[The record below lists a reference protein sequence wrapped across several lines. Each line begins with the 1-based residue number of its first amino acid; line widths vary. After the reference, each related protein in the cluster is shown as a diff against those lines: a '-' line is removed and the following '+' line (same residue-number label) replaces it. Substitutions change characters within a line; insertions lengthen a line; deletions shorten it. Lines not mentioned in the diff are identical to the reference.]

1 MHTAASPATSRPIL
15 LVPVLALATLVGAC
29 RADGSGGPG
38 VPGRPGDGAMAVP
51 VEMKTLAPSEIER
64 ATDYVATVKSR
75 RSATIQPQVEG
86 FVTRILVRSGDRAR
100 AGAPLVEIDPRRQQ
114 ATVATSE
121 SDRQAREAAVT
132 FAKSELARAKGL
144 VKDGIIS
151 KAELDARQ
159 NAYDQAASALTA
171 LDARVSQER
180 INLQYFTVRATT
192 SGIVG
197 DIPVRVGDRVTTSTI
212 LTTIE
217 STEGLEAYVQV
228 PIDRAA
234 DLKRGMTARVLDAEG
249 RAVEVGRVSFI
260 SDLTES
266 TAQTV
271 LVKVPLANPAGVL
284 RPSQFVR
291 ARIVWGTEAVLTIP
305 LTSVVRINGQYFGF
319 VAEAQGQGVV
329 ARQRKLTVG
338 DVVGND
344 YVVRA
349 GLTAGDRVITGG
361 IQKLRDGV
369 PVVAMP
375 PPAPVVKS

>member
-1 MHTAASPATSRPIL
+1 MHTAAQHSALRPIL
-15 LVPVLALATLVGAC
+15 LVSVLTVATAVGAC
-29 RADGSGGPG
+29 RGEGPG
-38 VPGRPGDGAMAVP
+38 GPGRPGGAAMAVP

-64 ATDYVATVKSR
+64 TTDYVATVKSR

-86 FVTRILVRSGDRAR
+86 VVTRILVRSGDRAR
-100 AGAPLVEIDPRRQQ
+100 AGQPLVEIDPRRQE
-114 ATVATSE
+114 AAVATSE
-121 SDRQAREAAVT
+121 SDRQARDAAAT
-132 FAKSELARAKGL
+132 FATSELARAKAL
-144 VKDGIIS
+144 LKDGIIS
-151 KAELDARQ
+151 KADLDAKQ
-159 NAYDQAASALTA
+159 NAYDQAASAVTT

-180 INLQYFTVRATT
+180 INLQYFTVRATAA
-192 SGIVG
+192 GIVG
-197 DIPVRVGDRVTTSTI
+197 DIPVRVGDRVTTSTM

-228 PIDRAA
+228 PIDRAS
-234 DLKRGMTARVLDAEG
+234 DLKPGMAVRVLDAGG
-249 RAVEVGRVSFI
+249 RAVETGKVSFI

-291 ARIVWGTEAVLTIP
+291 ARIVWGTEQVLTIP

-319 VAEAQGQGVV
+319 VAEARGPGAV
-329 ARQRKLTVG
+329 ARQRRLTVG

-349 GLTAGDRVITGG
+349 GLTPGDRVITGG
-361 IQKLRDGV
+361 VQKLRDGV
-369 PVVAMP
+369 PVMAMP
-375 PPAPVVKS
+375 APAPAAKS